1 MVYSYPGPLM
11 ASVQLSCA
19 IDGCTARWTVA
30 SPKMMKKSMDEHRAK
45 FHPDWVKPEAPKMT
59 PYRLD
64 YSGRGRQ
71 F

>member
-1 MVYSYPGPLM
+1 M
-11 ASVQLSCA
+11 APVQLKCE
-19 IDGCTARWTVA
+19 IDGCTESWSVA
-30 SPKMMKKSMDEHRAK
+30 SPKLMKKSMDEHRAK
-45 FHPDWVKPEAPKMT
+45 AHPDWVKPEPAAMT